1 MVLSRWAVTIAGLL
15 HAAVLISAD
24 RALSLAY
31 SKILTRGEDVQEQYD
46 YIVVGGGT
54 AGLTVADR
62 LTENGKC
69 RSRDT

>member
-1 MVLSRWAVTIAGLL
+1 MVLSRWAVAIGGLL
-15 HAAVLISAD
+15 HAAVLTSAD
-24 RALSLAY
+24 RAQSLAH

-62 LTENGKC
+62 LTEKGKC
-69 RSRDT
+69 KSRDT